1 MAKKTEINITVEL
14 DENNLPVNMKW
25 TSSDN
30 KETGNCKA
38 MLLSLWDEKEKN
50 SMHLHLWVKEMMLDE
65 MKQFVHQ
72 TLLSQS
78 DTIKRATG
86 EEKLAA
92 SLYDYAHEFA
102 LQAGILKKI
111 DQQ

>member
-14 DENNLPVNMKW
+14 DENNLPLSMKW
-25 TSSDN
+25 TSNDN
-30 KETGNCKA
+30 NQGGDSKA
-38 MLLSLWDEKEKN
+38 MFLSLWDEKEKN
-50 SMHLHLWVKEMMLDE
+50 SLHLQLWVKEMMLDE
-65 MKQFVHQ
+65 MKQFIHQ

-92 SLYDYAHEFA
+92 SLYNYAHEFA
-102 LQAGILKKI
+102 LQAGILKNVEK
-111 DQQ
+111 